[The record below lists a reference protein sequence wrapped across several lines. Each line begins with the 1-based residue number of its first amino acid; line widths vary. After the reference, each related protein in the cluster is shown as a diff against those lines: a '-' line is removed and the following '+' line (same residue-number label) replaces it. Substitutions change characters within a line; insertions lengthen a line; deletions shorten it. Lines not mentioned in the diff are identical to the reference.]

1 MSPDSR
7 RHLTIYASVA
17 ALTLGALGCS
27 KLLGPF
33 IQPNYFLPFT
43 AAVLVSTRW
52 FGRAGGGPA
61 AVLAT
66 MLVGY
71 VYIPGCLVDW
81 HDSVR
86 LLTFT
91 VVSVLIVQLTHE
103 MRSSQQRSAAILTG
117 ICDAVVVTDKE
128 GHIVFVNE
136 AAMHLSGKTLDA
148 SRGLPLD
155 QVFGLR
161 NEQTGEPQAISITEV
176 LQRGVAMTATHS
188 GLSSQREGQ
197 QVSLEESI
205 APIRDERGHIT
216 GAVLLLRDVTQRRQV
231 QDQLT
236 QSQKMDAI
244 GRLAGGVAGDF
255 NNLLTVITGYSE
267 MLTAEMQS
275 TNPLRRFAEEI
286 FTAAERAAGLTRQ
299 LLALSRGQLVQPQVL
314 DLNALLTNMDTMLR
328 RLLGDQI
335 GLVLLPGDSLGK
347 IKSDPGQ
354 LEQVVMNLAMNSRD
368 AMSKGGKL
376 VLETSNVE
384 LAPGAEQRVPGL
396 LPGSYVM
403 LVVSDTGSG
412 MDAVTRSRLFEPFFT
427 TKTQGKGSGL
437 GLSIVYGIVRQNQ
450 GHINVFSQPGAGTII
465 EIYFPRAKEAPE
477 PARRRRASGPT
488 GTETVL
494 IADDEDSVR
503 KLVMAVLATNGYT
516 VLEARNGKEAL
527 DLYHGNRQRID
538 LVLTDVVMPEMNGFE
553 LGQRV
558 SELDPSRKLLFMSGY
573 RDNQMG
579 EPGDDTRRLVLHK
592 PFTPDVL
599 LKKVRE
605 VLDALPGAISQQ
617 APD

>member
-1 MSPDSR
+1 MSSDSR
-7 RHLTIYASVA
+7 KYLLVYASVV
-17 ALTLGALGCS
+17 ALTLAALGCS

-33 IQPNYFLPFT
+33 IQPNYFLPFI

-66 MLVGY
+66 LVVGY

-81 HDSVR
+81 HESIR

-103 MRSSQQRSAAILTG
+103 MRSSQQRSAAMLSS
-117 ICDAVVVTDKE
+117 ICDAVVVTDKQ
-128 GHIVFVNE
+128 GNIVFVNE
-136 AAMHLSGKTLDA
+136 AATHLSGKSLEE

-155 QVFGLR
+155 QVYGLR
-161 NEQTGEPQAISITEV
+161 NEETGEPQSIAITDV
-176 LQRGVAMTATHS
+176 LQQGVTVTAPRS
-188 GLSSQREGQ
+188 GLYSQPDGQ
-197 QVSLEESI
+197 QISLEESI
-205 APIRDERGHIT
+205 APIRDDDGKVT

-314 DLNALLTNMDTMLR
+314 DLNLLLANMDKMLR

-335 GLVLLPGDSLGK
+335 GLVLLPGEGLGK

-376 VLETSNVE
+376 VIETSNLEV
-384 LAPGAEQRVPGL
+384 AAGAEQRVPGL
-396 LPGSYVM
+396 TPGSYVL
-403 LVVSDTGSG
+403 LVVSDNGSG
-412 MDAVTRSRLFEPFFT
+412 MDTVTRSRLFEPFFT
-427 TKTQGKGSGL
+427 TKAHGKGSGL

-450 GHINVFSQPGAGTII
+450 GHINVYSQPGSGTII
-465 EIYFPRAKEAPE
+465 EIYFPRVKDAPE
-477 PARRRRASGPT
+477 PVRRRRVSGPT

-527 DLYHGNRQRID
+527 DLYQSNRKRID

-553 LGQRV
+553 LGERV
-558 SELDPSRKLLFMSGY
+558 SEMDPSRKVLYMSGY
-573 RDNQMG
+573 RDNQVG
-579 EPGDDTRRLVLHK
+579 GAEEEGRRLLLHK

-605 VLDALPGAISQQ
+605 VLDAVPGTSQ
-617 APD
+617 PGD